1 MAFNIDKF
9 AETSARVN
17 WSDLDMD
24 EFLTNPLPEDSLR
37 CLRYMCDVEYHTVC
51 YMRDM
56 LVTPSHQDQDV
67 STFMTMW
74 NREEYW
80 HGEAL
85 AEVLGMHGIVVDYDE
100 IKAKRMKL
108 GWSESLKPLK
118 QSLLSNMVGVDFIA
132 THMAWGAANE
142 WSAVAAY
149 RRMASLEKH
158 PVLAVLL
165 QRIAHQESRHVAFYA
180 TQARR
185 RLEASRKAQRLT
197 RFALRK
203 FWAPVGSGVMDDREV
218 GHVMRHLFGGEGG
231 AYEIDRLDANIARL
245 PGMAGLQIFRRATA
259 PAREAHVRDAVPA

>member
-9 AETSARVN
+9 AETSQRVK
-17 WSDLDMD
+17 WADLDMG
-24 EFLTNPLPEDSLR
+24 EFITRPLPENTLR

-56 LVTPSHQDQDV
+56 LVTPSHQDKDV

-80 HGEAL
+80 HSEAL
-85 AEVLGMHGIVVDYDE
+85 AEVLGLHGIVVDYDE
-100 IKAKRMKL
+100 LKAKRMKL

-118 QSLLSNMVGVDFIA
+118 QSLLSNMVGADFIA

-149 RRMASLEKH
+149 RRLADLEKH

-165 QRIAHQESRHVAFYA
+165 KRIAAQESRHVAFYA

-185 RLEASRKAQRLT
+185 RLETSRKAQRLT

-203 FWAPVGSGVMDDREV
+203 FWAPVGSGVMDPDEV
-218 GHVMRHLFGGEGG
+218 EHVMRELFGGQDG
-231 AYEIDRLDANIARL
+231 AHEIDRLDHNIAKL
-245 PGMAGLQIFRRATA
+245 PGMDGLRIFHNATA
-259 PAREAHVRDAVPA
+259 HARGVHRSETVSA